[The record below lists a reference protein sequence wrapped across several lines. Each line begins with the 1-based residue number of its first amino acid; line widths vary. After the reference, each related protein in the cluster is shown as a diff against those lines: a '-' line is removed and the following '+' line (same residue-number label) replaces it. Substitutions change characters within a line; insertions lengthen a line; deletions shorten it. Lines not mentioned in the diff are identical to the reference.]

1 MVGEPA
7 VTLTSPTPVMAG
19 SKSERAYAWIRTRI
33 ARQQFGPGYR
43 LVLGTI
49 ADELDMSVVPVRE
62 AIRRLE
68 AEGLVTFERNVG
80 AKVSL
85 VDATEYVDVMESLG
99 IIEGAATALAA
110 PNVTADMLARAEDIN
125 QRMADLLTM
134 FDPHSFTLLN
144 QQFHAALFEACENAH
159 LLQLVHR
166 EWARLAGL
174 RDSTFAFVPERA
186 RHSVEEHTELI
197 RLIRAGAPAFEIEQA
212 ARAHRSHTLQAYR
225 ESRGLTDT
233 H

>member
-7 VTLTSPTPVMAG
+7 VTLTSPTPVTAG